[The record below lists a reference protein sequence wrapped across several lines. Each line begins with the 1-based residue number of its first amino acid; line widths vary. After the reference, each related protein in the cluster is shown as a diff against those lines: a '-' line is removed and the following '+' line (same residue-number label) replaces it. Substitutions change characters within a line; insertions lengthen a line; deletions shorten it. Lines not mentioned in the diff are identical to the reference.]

1 MDVLY
6 QLADLFIQAI
16 PTIVIVFLFYLFM
29 RAAFFKPL
37 ARVMDEREKR
47 TAGARL
53 EAEQARAAAEEK
65 VKAYEDA
72 MKKARAA
79 VYAEQ
84 DAERKVLLERRAE
97 QVREARRN
105 ANEKVAAAKQ
115 QILQET
121 AAARA
126 QLESQTPELAREIV
140 QNVFSAGAAR

>member
-65 VKAYEDA
+65 VKA
-72 MKKARAA
+72 
-79 VYAEQ
+79 
-84 DAERKVLLERRAE
+84 
-97 QVREARRN
+97 
-105 ANEKVAAAKQ
+105 
-115 QILQET
+115 
-121 AAARA
+121 
-126 QLESQTPELAREIV
+126 
-140 QNVFSAGAAR
+140 

>member
-47 TAGARL
+47 TAGARQ

-97 QVREARRN
+97 QVREARRH

-126 QLESQTPELAREIV
+126 QLESQTPELANEIV
-140 QNVFSAGAAR
+140 QNVFSAGATR

>member
-16 PTIVIVFLFYLFM
+16 PTIVIVFLFYLFL
-29 RAAFFKPL
+29 RAVFFKPL

-97 QVREARRN
+97 QVREARRQ

>member
-6 QLADLFIQAI
+6 QLADLFVQAI

-29 RAAFFKPL
+29 RAVFFKPL

-47 TAGARL
+47 TAGARQ
-53 EAEQARAAAEEK
+53 EAEQAQAAAEEK
-65 VKAYEDA
+65 VRAYEDA

-84 DAERKVLLERRAE
+84 DAERKVLLDRRAE
-97 QVREARRN
+97 QVREARRE
-105 ANEKVAAAKQ
+105 ANVRVAAAKQ
-115 QILQET
+115 QIVQEI

-126 QLESQTPELAREIV
+126 QLDAQTPELANEIV

>member
-37 ARVMDEREKR
+37 ARVIDEREKR

-84 DAERKVLLERRAE
+84 DAERKVLIERRAE
-97 QVREARRN
+97 QVREARRQ

>member
-84 DAERKVLLERRAE
+84 DAERKVLLEKRAE
-97 QVREARRN
+97 QIREARRQ
-105 ANEKVAAAKQ
+105 ANERVAAAKQ

-140 QNVFSAGAAR
+140 QNVFSAGATR